1 MFICVFSF
9 EFGVKQFSVETNK
22 TTEYSLVYRVEES
35 NPLIVLPLSWLTF
48 DLWPMPCCT
57 TLFTWHR
64 GSIFDSLE
72 NVGWVHV
79 MINDWPASWL
89 NIWPVENF
97 NIVYVYSVSSAQD
110 WIRDFFTS
118 SKSSIVQCF
127 LILRSQESVEKQQQT
142 STTTTTPSPPNT
154 HMHAH
159 THARTHTC
167 THTHACMHACTH
179 TRTHTHTHEN
189 WSCNFLFWI
198 PVNCVWGLHVHVT
211 FSLFHWY
218 KWVGGRGGGC
228 ATESLLSIYT

>member
-1 MFICVFSF
+1 
-9 EFGVKQFSVETNK
+9 
-22 TTEYSLVYRVEES
+22 
-35 NPLIVLPLSWLTF
+35 
-48 DLWPMPCCT
+48 MPCCT

-179 TRTHTHTHEN
+179 TRTHTHTRTEVVIFCFEYQ
-189 WSCNFLFWI
+189 STVYGVFMFMSRFRYFI
-198 PVNCVWGLHVHVT
+198 DISG
-211 FSLFHWY
+211 
-218 KWVGGRGGGC
+218 WVGGGVDVQLNLCCQYIRSFKEFVS
-228 ATESLLSIYT
+228 T